1 MNKESLVAAVAAK
14 TKLSKKDTEATIEAA
29 VAAIAGA
36 LTKGDRVT
44 LVGFGSFV
52 VKERAAREGR
62 NPRTGAVLKIAA
74 RKSPAFIAGKALR
87 ELVAAG
93 KAKKAAAK
101 KR

>member
-1 MNKESLVAAVAAK
+1 MNKETLVAAVAAK
-14 TKLSKKDTEATIEAA
+14 TKISKKQTEETIEAA
-29 VAAIAGA
+29 VAAIAAA

-44 LVGFGSFV
+44 LVGFGTFV

-74 RKSPAFIAGKALR
+74 RKAPAFIAGKALR
-87 ELVAAG
+87 EVVANG